1 MGILENSHNNNPYS
15 GLKLASHARQFAAPI
30 NKDLEN
36 KMRSLVDDGT
46 IRPADACNL
55 LMTHSGIKP
64 TFLIVQSTK
73 AGCNDL
79 LASVRAT
86 SGYDLH
92 VEVHF
97 DPDTKQY
104 YFIGCRSQE
113 KKDFIESLTEQ
124 SCSRLPDSPVFS
136 LIIPSA
142 FYHRQLGVF
151 LDVPDCCLV
160 ERAVMPDEADSIFR
174 EMKEG
179 VDSGRLSSDVHYSPH
194 LPCSCGCKETFA
206 VGRVYRSFIETHFPD
221 YAERFHKER
230 DQKPLYL
237 Y

>member
-1 MGILENSHNNNPYS
+1 MEQSTSPYS
-15 GLKLASHARQFAAPI
+15 ALKLASHARQFVTLI
-30 NKDLEN
+30 NRDLEQE
-36 KMRSLVDDGT
+36 MRSLVDDGT
-46 IRPADACNL
+46 IRPADVCNL
-55 LMTHSGIKP
+55 LMTHSGVKP
-64 TFLIVQSTK
+64 TFLIVQPTME
-73 AGCNDL
+73 GCKDL

-86 SGYDLH
+86 SGHDLH
-92 VEVHF
+92 IEIHI
-97 DPDTKQY
+97 DPDTKQC

-113 KKDFIESLTEQ
+113 KKAVIQALTEQ
-124 SCSRLPDSPVFS
+124 SCVRLPDSTVAS
-136 LIIPSA
+136 LILPSA

-194 LPCSCGCKETFA
+194 LPCSCGCKETFS
-206 VGRVYRSFIETHFPD
+206 VGKSYRGFIETHFPD
-221 YAERFHKER
+221 YAELFHQER
-230 DQKPLYL
+230 HKKPLYL